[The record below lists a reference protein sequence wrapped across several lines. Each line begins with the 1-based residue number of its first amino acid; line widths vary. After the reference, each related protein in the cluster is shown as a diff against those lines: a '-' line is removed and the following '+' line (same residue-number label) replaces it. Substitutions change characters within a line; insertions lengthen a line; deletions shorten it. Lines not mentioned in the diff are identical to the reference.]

1 MESSQPWWC
10 KHHGE
15 TSMHYY
21 IGKRVYAIHY
31 NAFYNAEEKMW
42 MIAYGA
48 SIYTTDSMEA
58 LWKEFED
65 SEYQDKTLKGITSTA
80 KERFMR
86 FPINMLVGFYP
97 EIPENQRL
105 TRGDLKDIMDSK
117 KFWKKCCCQLGVKQ
131 HNEPNIQ
138 NEPMDSSPEET
149 TVSLKKALHLSV
161 SENHWITHKK
171 IKKLRRRVRQ
181 SCHFQ
186 ITTPTSTKE
195 YFVSYRM
202 LSSGEISFGYSISNK
217 KTELS
222 ISEKDDLW
230 IQSKENLRKNPIF
243 TFSKKKQK
251 EYLTNIFGPL
261 IENQQK
267 C

>member
-1 MESSQPWWC
+1 
-10 KHHGE
+10 
-15 TSMHYY
+15 MHYY

-31 NAFYNAEEKMW
+31 NACYNAEEKIW

-48 SIYTTDSMEA
+48 SIYTTDSADA
-58 LWKEFED
+58 LWEEF
-65 SEYQDKTLKGITSTA
+65 QDEEFCNKTLQGIASTA

-86 FPINMLVGFYP
+86 FPINIFVDFYP
-97 EIPENQRL
+97 AIPENQRL
-105 TRGDLKDIMDSK
+105 TRGDLKAIMDSK

-131 HNEPNIQ
+131 HKKATIQ
-138 NEPMDSSPEET
+138 IEPMDSSPEET
-149 TVSLKKALHLSV
+149 TINFKKALKISV
-161 SENHWITHKK
+161 TENHWITHKK
-171 IKKLRRRVRQ
+171 IKKLRKKVRQ

-186 ITTPTSTKE
+186 ITTPKSTKD

-202 LSSGEISFGYSISNK
+202 LSSGEIAFGYSISNK

-230 IQSKENLRKNPIF
+230 IQSREHLRKNPMY

-251 EYLTNIFGPL
+251 TFLTNIFAPL
-261 IENQQK
+261 IENQK
-267 C
+267 KS